1 MRILDK
7 YIAKDYLKLYL
18 IFTLFFISIFLI
30 TDFFTSISNLK
41 KEAAVSYVI
50 QFYLLQIP
58 YLFTLLSPLS
68 AIISTLFLITHL
80 GGTHQIQAAQIGGI
94 SVKRVVLPLFTIGL
108 IISFSILFLNE
119 TLIFK
124 ANQRAQELKEEN
136 FLGPPKKEVQ
146 KNIFIQVPPCY
157 LFYIRSFN
165 PQKGEM
171 ENILIYKE
179 SSPNSIII
187 AKKGKWIEEEWIF
200 YQGIE
205 YSLNEETEGTSF
217 YEKKLPI
224 DKGPAYFSRKYFP
237 PDKMSIRE
245 LGKYIDEYEKSGFKT
260 LDLETELNSKL
271 SYPFANFILI
281 LLGIP
286 IGLVLK
292 KGGRGTS
299 LALGLI
305 ISFGYYQATA
315 FFTTLGK
322 GGFISPFLASWIP
335 SLIFLAGGIY
345 LFTRVE

>member
-30 TDFFTSISNLK
+30 TDFFTSFGNLK
-41 KEAAVSYVI
+41 KEATALYVI

-68 AIISTLFLITHL
+68 AVISTLFLMTHL
-80 GGTHQIQAAQIGGI
+80 GGTYQIQATQIGGI
-94 SVKRVVLPLFTIGL
+94 SVKRVVLPLFIIGL

-124 ANQRAQELKEEN
+124 ANQRAHQLKEEN
-136 FLGPPKKEVQ
+136 FLGPPKREVQ
-146 KNIFIQVPPCY
+146 KNIFIHVPPYY
-157 LFYIRSFN
+157 LFYIRSLN

-171 ENILIYKE
+171 ENILIYKTTP
-179 SSPNSIII
+179 PNSIIT
-187 AKKGKWIEEEWIF
+187 AKKGKWVEEEWTF

-205 YSLNEETEGTSF
+205 YLLNEEIESTSF

-237 PDKMSIRE
+237 PDKMSIAE
-245 LGKYIDEYEKSGFKT
+245 LRKYIDEYEKSGFKT
-260 LDLETELNSKL
+260 LDLETELNYKL
-271 SYPFANFILI
+271 SYPFTNFVLI

-286 IGLVLK
+286 LGLILK
-292 KGGRGTS
+292 KGGRGAS

-305 ISFGYYQATA
+305 MSFGYYEAMA

-335 SLIFLAGGIY
+335 CFIFLAGGIY
-345 LFTRVE
+345 LFTRIE